1 MEYYPRL
8 RDLREDKDLN
18 QEDVAKVIGTD
29 QSYYAKY
36 EKGVRPISFE
46 RVIMLAKFYNVSID
60 YIAGLTN
67 DKRGI
72 GYKKQPD
79 DKQNSMQNN
88 NEKKYKLVSNNE
100 NNKYNITQ
108 NNSGGLNNISIKN
121 K

>member
-18 QEDVAKVIGTD
+18 QEEVAKIIGTD

-72 GYKKQPD
+72 GYTKQVNV
-79 DKQNSMQNN
+79 KHNST
-88 NEKKYKLVSNNE
+88 SNNDD
-100 NNKYNITQ
+100 NKYNPTHNNDGNKYNITQ
-108 NNSGGLNNISIKN
+108 NNNGGLNNISIKN